1 MASKAIMEQ
10 KVQQVEE
17 IKKMITSASSVVLID
32 YCGISV
38 AQDTELRN
46 EFRKNDVKYAVI
58 KNRLL
63 KLAFNELGYNRFDE
77 ALNGPTAVA
86 FGGENLAAPA
96 KVASDKSAA
105 FKKMKIKCGMVDGIF
120 LDEAGCKKLASL
132 PSREGLIAQVLG
144 MLQAPIAAFA
154 RVIDAIAKK
163 QEANA

>member
-1 MASKAIMEQ
+1 MASTAILEQ
-10 KVQQVEE
+10 KKRQVEE
-17 IKKMITSASSVVLID
+17 IKKMVSEASSFVLID

-63 KLAFNELGYNRFDE
+63 KIALNELGYTQFDE

-96 KVASDKSAA
+96 KIANDKAAA

-120 LDEAGCKKLASL
+120 LDEEGVKRLATL
-132 PSREGLIAQVLG
+132 PSREGLIAMLLG

-154 RVIDAIAKK
+154 RAIDAIAKK
-163 QEANA
+163 KAEA

>member
-1 MASKAIMEQ
+1 MASNAILEQ
-10 KVQQVEE
+10 KKQQVEQ
-17 IKKMITSASSVVLID
+17 IKKLVSEASSFVLID
-32 YCGISV
+32 YCGITV

-46 EFRKNDVKYAVI
+46 EFRKNDAKYAVI

-63 KLAFNELGYNRFDE
+63 KIALNELGYTQFDE

-96 KVASDKSAA
+96 KIANDKAAA

-120 LDEAGCKKLASL
+120 LDEAGVKRLATL
-132 PSREGLIAQVLG
+132 PSKEGLIAMLLG

-154 RVIDAIAKK
+154 RAIDAIAKK
-163 QEANA
+163 QANA

>member
-1 MASKAIMEQ
+1 MASTAILEQ
-10 KVQQVEE
+10 KKRQVEE
-17 IKKMITSASSVVLID
+17 IKKSISEASSFVLID

-63 KLAFNELGYNRFDE
+63 KIALNELGYTQFDE

-96 KVASDKSAA
+96 KIANDKAAA

-120 LDEAGCKKLASL
+120 LDEAGVKRLATL
-132 PSREGLIAQVLG
+132 PSREGLIAMLLG
-144 MLQAPIAAFA
+144 MLQAPVAAFA
-154 RVIDAIAKK
+154 RAIDAIAKK
-163 QEANA
+163 KAEA

>member
-1 MASKAIMEQ
+1 MASTAILEQ
-10 KVQQVEE
+10 KKQQVEE
-17 IKKMITSASSVVLID
+17 IKKMIQESSSFVLID

-38 AQDTELRN
+38 QQDTELRN

-63 KLAFNELGYNRFDE
+63 KIAFNDLGYTQFDE

-96 KVASDKSAA
+96 RIASDKSAA

-120 LDEAGCKKLASL
+120 LDEEGVKRLATL
-132 PSREGLIAQVLG
+132 PSKEGLIAMLLG

-154 RVIDAIAKK
+154 RAIDAIAKK
-163 QEANA
+163 KAEA

>member
-1 MASKAIMEQ
+1 MASTAILEQ
-10 KVQQVEE
+10 KKRQVVE
-17 IKKMITSASSVVLID
+17 IKKMVSEASSFVLID

-63 KLAFNELGYNRFDE
+63 KIALNELGYTQFDE

-96 KVASDKSAA
+96 KIANDKAAA

-120 LDEAGCKKLASL
+120 LDEAGVKRLATL
-132 PSREGLIAQVLG
+132 PSREGLIAMLLG
-144 MLQAPIAAFA
+144 MLQAPVAAFA
-154 RVIDAIAKK
+154 RAIDAIAKK
-163 QEANA
+163 KAEA

>member
-1 MASKAIMEQ
+1 MASNAILEQ
-10 KVQQVEE
+10 KKQQVEE
-17 IKKMITSASSVVLID
+17 IKKLVTESSSFVLID
-32 YCGISV
+32 YCGITV
-38 AQDTELRN
+38 AQDTELRTG
-46 EFRKNDVKYAVI
+46 FRKNDVKYAVI

-63 KLAFNELGYNRFDE
+63 KIALNELGYTQFDE

-96 KVASDKSAA
+96 KIANEKAAA

-120 LDEAGCKKLASL
+120 LDEEGVKRLATL

-163 QEANA
+163 QANA

>member
-1 MASKAIMEQ
+1 MASNAILEQ
-10 KVQQVEE
+10 KKQQVEE
-17 IKKMITSASSVVLID
+17 IKKLVTESSSFVLID
-32 YCGISV
+32 YCGITV
-38 AQDTELRN
+38 AQDTELRA

-63 KLAFNELGYNRFDE
+63 KIALNELGYTQFDE

-96 KVASDKSAA
+96 KIANEKAAA

-120 LDEAGCKKLASL
+120 LDEEGVKRLATL

-163 QEANA
+163 QANA

>member
-1 MASKAIMEQ
+1 MASTAILEQ
-10 KVQQVEE
+10 KKRQVEE
-17 IKKMITSASSVVLID
+17 IKKMVSEASSFVLID

-63 KLAFNELGYNRFDE
+63 KIALNELGYTQFDE

-96 KVASDKSAA
+96 KIANDKAAA

-120 LDEAGCKKLASL
+120 LDEAGVKRLATL
-132 PSREGLIAQVLG
+132 PSREGLIAMLLG
-144 MLQAPIAAFA
+144 MLQAPVAAFA
-154 RVIDAIAKK
+154 RAIDAIAKK
-163 QEANA
+163 KSEA

>member
-1 MASKAIMEQ
+1 MASTAILEQ
-10 KVQQVEE
+10 KKRQVEE
-17 IKKMITSASSVVLID
+17 IKKMVSEASSFVLID

-63 KLAFNELGYNRFDE
+63 KIALNELGYTHFDE

-96 KVASDKSAA
+96 KIANDKAAA

-120 LDEAGCKKLASL
+120 LDEAGVKRLATL
-132 PSREGLIAQVLG
+132 PSREGLIAMLLG
-144 MLQAPIAAFA
+144 MLQAPVAAFA
-154 RVIDAIAKK
+154 RAIDAIAKK
-163 QEANA
+163 KAEA

>member
-10 KVQQVEE
+10 KVKQVEE
-17 IKKMITSASSVVLID
+17 IKQMITSASSVVLID

-63 KLAFNELGYNRFDE
+63 KLAFNELGYTQFDE

-86 FGGENLAAPA
+86 FGGDNLAAPA
-96 KVASDKSAA
+96 KIASDKAAA

-120 LDEAGCKKLASL
+120 LVETGCKKLASL

-154 RVIDAIAKK
+154 RAIDAIAKK

>member
-1 MASKAIMEQ
+1 MASNAILEQ
-10 KVQQVEE
+10 KKQQVEE
-17 IKKMITSASSVVLID
+17 IKKLVTESSSFVLID
-32 YCGISV
+32 YCGITV
-38 AQDTELRN
+38 AQDTELRT

-63 KLAFNELGYNRFDE
+63 KIALNELGYTQFDE

-96 KVASDKSAA
+96 KIANEKAAA

-120 LDEAGCKKLASL
+120 LDEEGVKRLATL

-163 QEANA
+163 QANA

>member
-1 MASKAIMEQ
+1 MASNAILEQ
-10 KVQQVEE
+10 KKQQVEQ
-17 IKKMITSASSVVLID
+17 IKKLVSEASSFVLID
-32 YCGISV
+32 YCGITV

-46 EFRKNDVKYAVI
+46 EFRKSDVKYAVI

-63 KLAFNELGYNRFDE
+63 KIALNELGYTQFDE

-96 KVASDKSAA
+96 EIANDKVAA

-120 LDEAGCKKLASL
+120 LDEAGVKRLATL
-132 PSREGLIAQVLG
+132 PSKEGLIAMLLG

-154 RVIDAIAKK
+154 RAIDAIAKK
-163 QEANA
+163 QANA

>member
-1 MASKAIMEQ
+1 MASTAILEQ
-10 KVQQVEE
+10 KKQQVEE
-17 IKKMITSASSVVLID
+17 IKKMIRESSSFVLID

-38 AQDTELRN
+38 QQDTELRN

-63 KLAFNELGYNRFDE
+63 KIAFNDLGYTQFDE

-96 KVASDKSAA
+96 KIASDKSAA

-120 LDEAGCKKLASL
+120 LDEEGVKRLATL
-132 PSREGLIAQVLG
+132 PSKEGLIAMLLG

-154 RVIDAIAKK
+154 RAIDAIAKK
-163 QEANA
+163 KAEA

>member
-63 KLAFNELGYNRFDE
+63 KLAFNELGYNQFDE
-77 ALNGPTAVA
+77 ALNGPIRGVQEDEDQVRYGRRYIPRRSRLQETRVAAVQRRA
-86 FGGENLAAPA
+86 HRSGSRN
-96 KVASDKSAA
+96 VASAHRRIRKSYRRY
-105 FKKMKIKCGMVDGIF
+105 CE
-120 LDEAGCKKLASL
+120 EARG
-132 PSREGLIAQVLG
+132 
-144 MLQAPIAAFA
+144 
-154 RVIDAIAKK
+154 
-163 QEANA
+163 

>member
-1 MASKAIMEQ
+1 MASNAILEQ
-10 KVQQVEE
+10 KKQQVEE
-17 IKKMITSASSVVLID
+17 IKKLVTESSSFVLID
-32 YCGISV
+32 YCGITV
-38 AQDTELRN
+38 AQDTELRT

-63 KLAFNELGYNRFDE
+63 KIALNELGYTQFDE

-96 KVASDKSAA
+96 KIANDKAAA

-120 LDEAGCKKLASL
+120 LDEEGVKRLATL

-163 QEANA
+163 QANA

>member
-1 MASKAIMEQ
+1 MASTAILEQ
-10 KVQQVEE
+10 KKQQVEE
-17 IKKMITSASSVVLID
+17 IKKMIQESSSFVLID

-38 AQDTELRN
+38 QQDTELRN

-63 KLAFNELGYNRFDE
+63 KIAFNDLGYTQFDE

-96 KVASDKSAA
+96 KIASDKSAA

-120 LDEAGCKKLASL
+120 LDEEGVKRLATL
-132 PSREGLIAQVLG
+132 PSKEGLIAMLLG

-154 RVIDAIAKK
+154 RAIDAIAKK
-163 QEANA
+163 KAEA

>member
-1 MASKAIMEQ
+1 MASTAILEQ
-10 KVQQVEE
+10 KKRQVEE
-17 IKKMITSASSVVLID
+17 IKKMIRESSSFVLID

-38 AQDTELRN
+38 QQDTELRN

-63 KLAFNELGYNRFDE
+63 KIAFNDLGYTQFDE

-96 KVASDKSAA
+96 RIASDKSAA

-120 LDEAGCKKLASL
+120 LDEEGVKRLATL
-132 PSREGLIAQVLG
+132 PSKEGLIAMLLG

-154 RVIDAIAKK
+154 RAIDAIAKK
-163 QEANA
+163 KAEA

>member
-10 KVQQVEE
+10 KVKQVEE
-17 IKKMITSASSVVLID
+17 IKQMITSASSVVLID

-63 KLAFNELGYNRFDE
+63 KLAFNELGYNQFDE

-132 PSREGLIAQVLG
+132 PSREGLIAQVL
-144 MLQAPIAAFA
+144 
-154 RVIDAIAKK
+154 
-163 QEANA
+163 

>member
-1 MASKAIMEQ
+1 MASNAILEQ
-10 KVQQVEE
+10 KKQQVEL
-17 IKKMITSASSVVLID
+17 IKKLVSESSSFVLID
-32 YCGISV
+32 YCGITV
-38 AQDTELRN
+38 AQDTELRT

-63 KLAFNELGYNRFDE
+63 KIALNELGYTQFDE

-96 KVASDKSAA
+96 KIANDKATA

-120 LDEAGCKKLASL
+120 LDEAGVKRLATL
-132 PSREGLIAQVLG
+132 PSKEGLIAQLLG

-154 RVIDAIAKK
+154 RAIDAIAKK
-163 QEANA
+163 QANA

>member
-63 KLAFNELGYNRFDE
+63 KLAFNELGYTQFDE

-154 RVIDAIAKK
+154 RVIDSIAKK

>member
-1 MASKAIMEQ
+1 MASTAILEQ
-10 KVQQVEE
+10 KKRQVEE
-17 IKKMITSASSVVLID
+17 IKKMVSEASSFVLID

-63 KLAFNELGYNRFDE
+63 KIALNELGYTQFDE

-96 KVASDKSAA
+96 KIANDKAVA

-120 LDEAGCKKLASL
+120 LDEAGVKRLATL
-132 PSREGLIAQVLG
+132 PSREGLIAMLLG
-144 MLQAPIAAFA
+144 MLQAPVAAFA
-154 RVIDAIAKK
+154 RAIDAIAKK
-163 QEANA
+163 KAEA

>member
-1 MASKAIMEQ
+1 MASTAILEQ
-10 KVQQVEE
+10 KKRQVEE
-17 IKKMITSASSVVLID
+17 IKKSISEASSFVLID

-63 KLAFNELGYNRFDE
+63 KIALNELGYTQFDE

-96 KVASDKSAA
+96 KIANDKAAA

-120 LDEAGCKKLASL
+120 LDETGVKRLATL
-132 PSREGLIAQVLG
+132 PSREGLIAMLLG
-144 MLQAPIAAFA
+144 MLQAPVAAFA
-154 RVIDAIAKK
+154 RAIDAIAKK
-163 QEANA
+163 KAEA

>member
-1 MASKAIMEQ
+1 MASTAILEQ
-10 KVQQVEE
+10 KKRQVEE
-17 IKKMITSASSVVLID
+17 IKKMITEASSFVLID

-46 EFRKNDVKYAVI
+46 EFRSNDVKYAVI

-63 KLAFNELGYNRFDE
+63 KIALNELGYTQFDE

-96 KVASDKSAA
+96 KIANDKAAA

-120 LDEAGCKKLASL
+120 LDEAGVKRLATL
-132 PSREGLIAQVLG
+132 PSREGLIAMLLG
-144 MLQAPIAAFA
+144 MLQAPVAAFA
-154 RVIDAIAKK
+154 RAIDAIAKK
-163 QEANA
+163 KAEA

>member
-1 MASKAIMEQ
+1 MASTAILAQ
-10 KVQQVEE
+10 KKRQVEE
-17 IKKMITSASSVVLID
+17 IKKMVSEASSFVLID

-63 KLAFNELGYNRFDE
+63 KIALNELGYTQFDE

-96 KVASDKSAA
+96 KIANDKAAA

-120 LDEAGCKKLASL
+120 LDEAGVKRLATL
-132 PSREGLIAQVLG
+132 PSREGLIAMLLG
-144 MLQAPIAAFA
+144 MLQAPVAAFA
-154 RVIDAIAKK
+154 RAIDAIAKK
-163 QEANA
+163 KAEA

>member
-1 MASKAIMEQ
+1 MASNAILEQ
-10 KVQQVEE
+10 KKQQVEE
-17 IKKMITSASSVVLID
+17 IKKLVTESSSFVLID
-32 YCGISV
+32 YCGITV
-38 AQDTELRN
+38 AQDTELRT

-63 KLAFNELGYNRFDE
+63 KIALNELGYTQFDE

-96 KVASDKSAA
+96 KIANEKAAA

-120 LDEAGCKKLASL
+120 LDEEGVKRLATL

-144 MLQAPIAAFA
+144 ILQAPIAAFA

-163 QEANA
+163 QANA

>member
-1 MASKAIMEQ
+1 MASTAILEQ
-10 KVQQVEE
+10 KKRQVEE
-17 IKKMITSASSVVLID
+17 IKKMVSEASSFVLID

-63 KLAFNELGYNRFDE
+63 KIALNELGYTQFDE

-96 KVASDKSAA
+96 KIANDKAAA
-105 FKKMKIKCGMVDGIF
+105 FKKMKINCGMVDGIF
-120 LDEAGCKKLASL
+120 LDEAGVKRLATL
-132 PSREGLIAQVLG
+132 PSREGLIAMLLG
-144 MLQAPIAAFA
+144 MLQAPVAAFA
-154 RVIDAIAKK
+154 RAIDAIAKK
-163 QEANA
+163 KAEA

>member
-1 MASKAIMEQ
+1 MASTAILEQ
-10 KVQQVEE
+10 KKRQVEE
-17 IKKMITSASSVVLID
+17 IKKMITEASSFVLID

-46 EFRKNDVKYAVI
+46 EFRSNDVKYAVI

-63 KLAFNELGYNRFDE
+63 KIALNELGYTQFDE

-96 KVASDKSAA
+96 KIANDKAAA

-120 LDEAGCKKLASL
+120 LDEEGVKRLATL
-132 PSREGLIAQVLG
+132 PSKEGLIAMLLG

-154 RVIDAIAKK
+154 RAIDAIAKK
-163 QEANA
+163 KAEA

>member
-1 MASKAIMEQ
+1 MASTAILEQ
-10 KVQQVEE
+10 KKRQVEE
-17 IKKMITSASSVVLID
+17 IKKMVSEAYSFVLID

-63 KLAFNELGYNRFDE
+63 KIALNELGYTQFDE

-96 KVASDKSAA
+96 KIANDKAAA

-120 LDEAGCKKLASL
+120 LDEAGVKRLATL
-132 PSREGLIAQVLG
+132 PSREGLIAMLLG
-144 MLQAPIAAFA
+144 MLQAPVAAFA
-154 RVIDAIAKK
+154 RAIDAIAKK
-163 QEANA
+163 KAEA

>member
-1 MASKAIMEQ
+1 MASTAILEQ
-10 KVQQVEE
+10 KKRQVEE
-17 IKKMITSASSVVLID
+17 IKKMVSEASSFVLID

-63 KLAFNELGYNRFDE
+63 KIALNELGYTQFDE

-96 KVASDKSAA
+96 KIANDKAAA

-120 LDEAGCKKLASL
+120 LDEEGVKRLATL
-132 PSREGLIAQVLG
+132 PSKEGLIAMLLG

-154 RVIDAIAKK
+154 RAIDAIAKK
-163 QEANA
+163 KAEA

>member
-1 MASKAIMEQ
+1 MASNAILEQ
-10 KVQQVEE
+10 KKQQVEE
-17 IKKMITSASSVVLID
+17 IKKLVTESSSFVLID
-32 YCGISV
+32 YCGITV
-38 AQDTELRN
+38 AQDTELRT

-63 KLAFNELGYNRFDE
+63 KIALNELGYNQFDE

-96 KVASDKSAA
+96 KIANEKAAA

-120 LDEAGCKKLASL
+120 LDEEGVKRLATL

-163 QEANA
+163 QANA

>member
-1 MASKAIMEQ
+1 MASTAILEQ
-10 KVQQVEE
+10 KKRQVEE
-17 IKKMITSASSVVLID
+17 IKKMVSEASSFVLID

-63 KLAFNELGYNRFDE
+63 KIALNELGYTQFDE

-96 KVASDKSAA
+96 KIANDKAAA

-120 LDEAGCKKLASL
+120 LDEAGVKRLATL
-132 PSREGLIAQVLG
+132 PSREGLIAMLLG
-144 MLQAPIAAFA
+144 MLQAPVAAFA
-154 RVIDAIAKK
+154 RAIDAIAKK
-163 QEANA
+163 KAEA

>member
-1 MASKAIMEQ
+1 MASNAILEQ
-10 KVQQVEE
+10 KKQQVEQ
-17 IKKMITSASSVVLID
+17 IKKLVSEASSFVLID
-32 YCGISV
+32 YCGITV

-46 EFRKNDVKYAVI
+46 EFRKSDVKYAVI

-63 KLAFNELGYNRFDE
+63 KIALNELGYTQFDE

-96 KVASDKSAA
+96 KIANEKAAA

-120 LDEAGCKKLASL
+120 LDEEGVKRLATL

-163 QEANA
+163 QANA

>member
-1 MASKAIMEQ
+1 MASTAILEQ
-10 KVQQVEE
+10 KKRQVEE
-17 IKKMITSASSVVLID
+17 IKKMITEASSFVLID

-46 EFRKNDVKYAVI
+46 EFRSNDVKYAVI

-63 KLAFNELGYNRFDE
+63 KIALNELGYTQFDE

-96 KVASDKSAA
+96 KIANDKAAA

-120 LDEAGCKKLASL
+120 LDEEGVKRLATL
-132 PSREGLIAQVLG
+132 PSREGLIAMLLG

-154 RVIDAIAKK
+154 RAIDAIAKK
-163 QEANA
+163 KAES

>member
-1 MASKAIMEQ
+1 MASNAILEQ
-10 KVQQVEE
+10 KKQQVEE
-17 IKKMITSASSVVLID
+17 IKKLVTESSSFVLID
-32 YCGISV
+32 YCGITV
-38 AQDTELRN
+38 AQDTELRT

-63 KLAFNELGYNRFDE
+63 KIALNELGYTQFDE

-96 KVASDKSAA
+96 KIANEKAAA
-105 FKKMKIKCGMVDGIF
+105 FKKMKIKCGMVDGIY
-120 LDEAGCKKLASL
+120 LDEEGVKRLATL

-163 QEANA
+163 QANA

>member
-1 MASKAIMEQ
+1 MASTAILEQ
-10 KVQQVEE
+10 KKRQVEE
-17 IKKMITSASSVVLID
+17 IKKMVSEASSFVLID

-46 EFRKNDVKYAVI
+46 EFRSNDVKYAVI

-63 KLAFNELGYNRFDE
+63 KIALNELGYTQFDE

-96 KVASDKSAA
+96 KIANDKAAA

-120 LDEAGCKKLASL
+120 LDEEGVKRLATL
-132 PSREGLIAQVLG
+132 PSREGLIAMLLG

-154 RVIDAIAKK
+154 RAIDAIAKK
-163 QEANA
+163 KAEA